1 MKSSIFCIFLV
12 TSLAACLFLVKNQS
26 SSKMTPYA
34 VCYVTAPDETIAKKL
49 SHEIITKQLAACVNI
64 VPQITSVYAWEG
76 KINEDAEV
84 MLVIKTKKSRVDDL
98 SEFIRANHPYS
109 VAEVISMPIEN
120 GNPPYLDWIGKTVP
134 EK

>member
-1 MKSSIFCIFLV
+1 
-12 TSLAACLFLVKNQS
+12 
-26 SSKMTPYA
+26 MTPYA

>member
-1 MKSSIFCIFLV
+1 MIRRLAQSTFSSNFARI
-12 TSLAACLFLVKNQS
+12 TRRSLCS